1 YGSINVSQ
9 SNSTN
14 ATDALIKVQYNS
26 LANDKIQITQETYG
40 NSYAIKIVQVNSIT
54 MFGLSIP
61 PRCIVANIDI
71 TLPLIM
77 DPNTNETTFHTDDFD
92 ITFAENANK
101 YNQSL
106 TINNEDSKIQFNNLS
121 AKSLV
126 INSNA
131 GYVNG
136 TITGIENNFSVIAD
150 DADLNLSVGIADNAK
165 SAMVDIVNDVANDKI
180 QITQETYG
188 NSYAIKIVQVN
199 SITMFGLSIPPR
211 CIVANIDITLP
222 LIMDPNTNETTF
234 HTDDFDITFAENA
247 NKYNQSLTINNE
259 DSKIQFNNLSAKS
272 LVINS
277 NAGYVNGTIT
287 GIENN
292 FSVIADDADLN
303 LSVGIADNAKSAMVD
318 IVNDVGI
325 ISTNYP
331 QEVKISDNEHKA
343 NDINTSNNR
352 FTNGSLTIK
361 NISGKETVEEKDVL
375 YNPSTTETMDND
387 GDDGSDCSKSKENKI
402 CAFHVHQPI
411 WNEMCRGESLN
422 NNHPELNTCPFFNF
436 TFCVIFNTITEFPIN
451 IPAVPRCYCG
461 KPIVLR
467 RIIRRHNKGK
477 WFMSCASY
485 QIPGARPKCAWFEW
499 ANKVLYDK
507 KDQSN
512 ISISEEEKDH
522 DDKDVTRH
530 FQEIKDIQINNHDD
544 IDFFNT

>member
-1 YGSINVSQ
+1 MDNNKRRS
-9 SNSTN
+9 SNSS
-14 ATDALIKVQYNS
+14 DV
-26 LANDKIQITQETYG
+26 
-40 NSYAIKIVQVNSIT
+40 
-54 MFGLSIP
+54 
-61 PRCIVANIDI
+61 PRCFCDKPVSICLSERSGI
-71 TLPLIM
+71 LIY
-77 DPNTNETTFHTDDFD
+77 DCHYVEHVNPWSLGRILEYDNE
-92 ITFAENANK
+92 NK
-101 YNQSL
+101 
-106 TINNEDSKIQFNNLS
+106 KIMQTVSNLS
-121 AKSLV
+121 
-126 INSNA
+126 
-131 GYVNG
+131 
-136 TITGIENNFSVIAD
+136 E
-150 DADLNLSVGIADNAK
+150 
-165 SAMVDIVNDVANDKI
+165 
-180 QITQETYG
+180 
-188 NSYAIKIVQVN
+188 
-199 SITMFGLSIPPR
+199 R
-211 CIVANIDITLP
+211 
-222 LIMDPNTNETTF
+222 
-234 HTDDFDITFAENA
+234 
-247 NKYNQSLTINNE
+247 
-259 DSKIQFNNLSAKS
+259 
-272 LVINS
+272 
-277 NAGYVNGTIT
+277 
-287 GIENN
+287 
-292 FSVIADDADLN
+292 
-303 LSVGIADNAKSAMVD
+303 
-318 IVNDVGI
+318 
-325 ISTNYP
+325 
-331 QEVKISDNEHKA
+331 
-343 NDINTSNNR
+343 
-352 FTNGSLTIK
+352 
-361 NISGKETVEEKDVL
+361 ETVEEKDVL